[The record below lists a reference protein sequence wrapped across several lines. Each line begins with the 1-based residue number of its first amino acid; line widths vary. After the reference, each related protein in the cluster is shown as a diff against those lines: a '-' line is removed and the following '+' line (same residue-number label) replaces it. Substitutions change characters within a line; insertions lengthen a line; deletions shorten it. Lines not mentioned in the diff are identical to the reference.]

1 MERMRAGPAA
11 AQRIADA
18 EAVRGSDG
26 YVLTEREAAM
36 EWCVYVLRCGDG
48 SFYTGMTNDLS
59 RRLEEHRA
67 GRGGRYTRAHLPVR
81 LVAAWSFDDRG
92 AALSA
97 EAFFKKL
104 RRSDKARIIRERAPF
119 RAAPFAAELLREA
132 RA

>member
-1 MERMRAGPAA
+1 
-11 AQRIADA
+11 
-18 EAVRGSDG
+18 
-26 YVLTEREAAM
+26 M

-97 EAFFKKL
+97 EALFKKL
-104 RRSDKARIIRERAPF
+104 RRSDKARIIRDRASF